1 MSESAGALFGIILR
15 FFARSF
21 PIILV
26 CAALNDAQAGKTERR
41 RRRIEETKSR
51 GAEEENE

>member
-21 PIILV
+21 PINLV
-26 CAALNDAQAGKTERR
+26 CAALNDAQAGETERR
-41 RRRIEETKSR
+41 RRRIEETKELWR
-51 GAEEENE
+51 ENE